1 MKVTMLK
8 MLKTFR
14 ISTTKMTTDLSS
26 SNECGQST
34 TRVIRILRI
43 TGIATA
49 RITGA
54 VRIDELTVQ
63 RNRTCPLQEQLSM
76 VITSRTVFRG
86 TEDDQQD
93 QRRLLSIARKRW
105 CKATDQV
112 CIDDVTLTPT
122 EVWCVIRDRFYGSD
136 SEIVQGA
143 TKKQVLG
150 RLYRTRTNLF
160 GRESFGRLEREP
172 LCDVKD
178 SCGLKFFSSMSPT
191 TTTKS
196 STGSLVG
203 AHPQLL
209 DRMKQRRSSIFV
221 DATYR
226 CVPVQFYQLVIVML
240 YDPIS
245 DLYLPVWYILTT
257 GKTAQVY
264 DHVFNNL
271 FIASK
276 RKLDPAHIVCDFE
289 FAMIKSVQAEF
300 PDSHIV
306 GCLFHF
312 KQALRRKMLKLKI
325 SEPEV
330 NLAMREGCIDRLT
343 TMRRLDINL
352 RGIHEVRS
360 TIKRD
365 CSSRGISYAR
375 ENWKKFWKYFKKTW
389 LHKFE
394 PAWWN
399 INGVREDIVNRT
411 NNPLERYNRT
421 LNTHFNGGHPD
432 VTRFISVIEQE
443 SRENLRLLTDISNR
457 RASAPNH
464 APAQRAPAFDSDANL
479 EVDSDSNL
487 EIVGANSDDS
497 DSNDGSIRLMSPEY

>member
-1 MKVTMLK
+1 
-8 MLKTFR
+8 
-14 ISTTKMTTDLSS
+14 
-26 SNECGQST
+26 
-34 TRVIRILRI
+34 
-43 TGIATA
+43 
-49 RITGA
+49 
-54 VRIDELTVQ
+54 
-63 RNRTCPLQEQLSM
+63 
-76 VITSRTVFRG
+76 
-86 TEDDQQD
+86 
-93 QRRLLSIARKRW
+93 
-105 CKATDQV
+105 
-112 CIDDVTLTPT
+112 VTLTPI

-160 GRESFGRLEREP
+160 GREIFGRLEREP

-178 SCGLKFFSSMSPT
+178 SCGLKFFQFHVT
-191 TTTKS
+191 YYDDEVQHRII
-196 STGSLVG
+196 GW

-240 YDPIS
+240 YDTIS

-300 PDSHIV
+300 PDSQIV

-330 NLAMREGCIDRLT
+330 DLAMREGCIDRLT

-360 TIKRD
+360 TIKRN
-365 CSSRGISYAR
+365 CSSRGISYSR

-394 PAWWN
+394 PARWN

-411 NNPLERYNRT
+411 SNPLERYNRT

-432 VTRFISVIEQE
+432 VTRFISVIEQK

-464 APAQRAPAFDSDANL
+464 APAQRAPAFDSDSNL

-487 EIVGANSDDS
+487 EIVGADSDDS
-497 DSNDGSIRLMSPEY
+497 DSNDGSIRSMSPEY